1 MIHNNAMKFKVLA
14 IAVALSLTGI
24 AVTPTVANAAPN
36 TTKSITLKKVK
47 KNATSTSCWS
57 IVNGKVYNLT
67 NWINQHPGG
76 SSRIIA
82 MCGKDATRA
91 FTQQHTG
98 NTRVA
103 AELAPFQI
111 GILKK
116 KKKA

>member
-1 MIHNNAMKFKVLA
+1 MIHTHHMKFKILAVSIALSVSGVA
-14 IAVALSLTGI
+14 IA
-24 AVTPTVANAAPN
+24 PTVVSAAPN

-91 FTQQHTG
+91 FAQQHMG
-98 NTRVA
+98 SARVA
-103 AELAPFQI
+103 SELAPFQI
-111 GILKK
+111 GVLKK
-116 KKKA
+116 KKRA